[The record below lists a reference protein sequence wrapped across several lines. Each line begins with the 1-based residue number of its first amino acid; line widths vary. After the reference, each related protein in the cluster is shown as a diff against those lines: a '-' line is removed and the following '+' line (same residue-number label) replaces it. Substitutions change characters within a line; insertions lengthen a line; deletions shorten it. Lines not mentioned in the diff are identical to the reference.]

1 MFLRILFT
9 RSVKRILWASE
20 FEKQEILS
28 ARQALKASDRILTK
42 LFNSVQLG
50 SPNTYVMRLF
60 FLFLNYNDY

>member
-50 SPNTYVMRLF
+50 SPNTCVMRLF
-60 FLFLNYNDY
+60 FFFFSFFKL